1 MKESEKIPFEEAL
14 RRLREKIL
22 SVAPDNATY
31 DVKEAAEKMGLTVG
45 IVRAMLK
52 NGNIIGA
59 YKVNKRWV
67 IPADSLEYENISKR
81 ISGGPKAQR
90 EKYQELREARL
101 EENILDSTPYLFLEN
116 VEKLTGM
123 TKRNIAYHCSRGE
136 VKGAVKTTREGWLIP
151 KEELENLIRL
161 RQEERTMTAAQ
172 MAAKYNIPEEVLVWH
187 CKADRVPGASY
198 DEKKGKWHIPLGS
211 LEKIDWNIDGQGI
224 TADDMARR
232 TELSTEAVIR
242 CCESGLYGAKKVGDA
257 WLMLPWCADNITGT
271 DPEYIP
277 LSKAAILAGVNYDR
291 LKWDYKRGNL
301 PFVVMHCGT
310 LSVPRD
316 EINSMIDIYTKY
328 LTVAEVAVM
337 LGTTAENIKYQ
348 CEQGVIP
355 AISYHGLWKIARDE
369 AEKID
374 LKKMPYLDT
383 QYVAAAIDASISAM
397 QKYAAEGKIKAV
409 KYEDTYLFPRKAI
422 EEYRVEQ
429 KKYVSC
435 LVVAETCGVRQDY
448 MSELCNNGKISYAEK
463 RDGNVWKVPREY
475 VGDLMCQLAPDREI
489 SIAETAK
496 CANMTWLGIK
506 NAAVSGKIDTEG
518 KKIVI
523 NEKFAQ
529 YLRTSAL
536 RGTAKITA
544 KQHKQK
550 MPKEKQYKPVDPAT
564 SAVKRGGCL
573 ILLRISASAP
583 EFAVSRYGME
593 ILGMPSYVRID
604 YSEQE
609 NNMNISPCTADEP
622 EAEEVKYARAQ
633 AAGQNYIIV
642 CQLRKF
648 WIEFR
653 KKMNLEDYRAF
664 WYGRLKDDTL
674 VFDLSRYELWKNRQ
688 YVRYVDCGLG
698 AKNSGGFGC
707 IVPEG

>member
-1 MKESEKIPFEEAL
+1 MKERESIPFKEAL

-22 SVAPDNATY
+22 SVAPDSVTY
-31 DVKEAAEKMGLTVG
+31 GVKEAAEKMGLTVG

-52 NGNIIGA
+52 NGNIKGA
-59 YKVNKRWV
+59 YKVNRRWV
-67 IPADSLEYENISKR
+67 IPADALEYENISKR

-90 EKYQELREARL
+90 EKYQGLREARL
-101 EENILDSTPYLFLEN
+101 EENTLDSTPYLFLEN

-161 RQEERTMTAAQ
+161 RQEEKTMTTAQ
-172 MAAKYNIPEEVLVWH
+172 MAAKYNIPEEVLIWH

-232 TELSTEAVIR
+232 TGLSTEAIIR
-242 CCESGLYGAKKVGDA
+242 CCENGLRGAKKVGEA
-257 WLMLPWCADNITGT
+257 WLMLLWCADNVIGT
-271 DPEYIP
+271 YPEYIP

-291 LKWDYKRGNL
+291 LKWDCKRGNL
-301 PFVVMHCGT
+301 PFVVMHSGT

-316 EINSMIDIYTKY
+316 EINGMIDIYTKY
-328 LTVAEVAVM
+328 LTAAEVAAM

-355 AISYHGLWKIARDE
+355 AISYHGLCKIAKEE
-369 AEKID
+369 ADKID

-383 QYVAAAIDASISAM
+383 QYVAAAIDASISGV

-409 KYEDTYLFPRKAI
+409 KYEDSYLFPRKAI
-422 EEYRVEQ
+422 EEYLAEQ

-435 LVVAETCGVRQDY
+435 LVIAETCGVRQDY
-448 MSELCNNGKISYAEK
+448 MSELCNGGKIPYAEK

-475 VGDLMCQLAPDREI
+475 VGDLMCQLAPGREI
-489 SIAETAK
+489 SIAEAAK

-506 NAAVSGKIDTEG
+506 NAAVSGKIDTKG

-536 RGTAKITA
+536 RGTAKKTT
-544 KQHKQK
+544 KQPKQK
-550 MPKEKQYKPVDPAT
+550 TPKEKQYKPVDPAT
-564 SAVKRGGCL
+564 SAVKRGWCL
-573 ILLRISASAP
+573 ILLRISASTP

-593 ILGMPSYVRID
+593 LLGMPPYIKFD
-604 YSEQE
+604 YDEQE
-609 NNMNISPCTADEP
+609 NNIIISPCTADEP
-622 EAEEVKYARAQ
+622 GAEEVKYARAQ
-633 AAGQNYIIV
+633 AAGQNYFTV
-642 CQLRKF
+642 CQRRKF
-648 WIEFR
+648 WRELR
-653 KKMNLEDYRAF
+653 AKMNLEDYRAF
-664 WYGRLKDDTL
+664 WYGQQKGSAL

-688 YVRYVDCGLG
+688 YVRPVGM
-698 AKNSGGFGC
+698 
-707 IVPEG
+707 V